1 MYTTKFASLP
11 QVLILNINRAML
23 GKPLYDNIIT
33 FEKTLDVNEFVA
45 KNNYIGN
52 STKYELY
59 AINEC
64 FGNSSDS
71 GHYYSFIKIKDN
83 WYKFNDKEVLEKD
96 PKFDSQYVVGLFYKK
111 IDN

>member
-11 QVLILNINRAML
+11 QILILNINRAIL

-33 FEKTLDVNEFVA
+33 FEKTLDVKEFVD
-45 KNNYIGN
+45 KNNYIGK